1 MIDRFIHTY
10 EIAWKF
16 DELVSDYYLGHNV
29 EFSYEILDSLASMIN
44 LDVESATIDVLNHKR
59 SDKFLTLIIGQINE
73 KIEFV
78 NAIHLKLNN
87 KSKDVEEIMS
97 VAYFEIQKLVQVLVS
112 LTSEIGSQEILV
124 TYNVL

>member
-44 LDVESATIDVLNHKR
+44 LDVE
-59 SDKFLTLIIGQINE
+59 
-73 KIEFV
+73 
-78 NAIHLKLNN
+78 
-87 KSKDVEEIMS
+87 
-97 VAYFEIQKLVQVLVS
+97 
-112 LTSEIGSQEILV
+112 
-124 TYNVL
+124 